1 MAIANLVSSSQ
12 QRSAN
17 DPAMTTSFRKSNAN
31 ANLTKKSNMFGDM
44 FITNSITSMNS
55 LGSQLNSLYELS
67 NKLVLAINSLIKDI
81 KLTQKDILSKF
92 KSFNTELNAN
102 KVDFAKSA
110 LIAAP
115 ALDLPAIEDIGAP
128 TLVAK
133 NDKPVPTDGP
143 SDIMGMV
150 KDALLGL
157 LGGAKVFDT
166 LKSLGLFFGTTA
178 GLALLAFAG
187 TSLVLYKSLEELT
200 KAIMND
206 PDFKKIMERD
216 AGKTDPEL
224 RQENVNRMSEKNNP
238 VARAQTYKNQEEF
251 FANNTLGDDGK
262 PIKVGDIR
270 GRIKDGGNEIV
281 TLKEKLKDG
290 TAYIN
295 ITTGEKYLSADYKEG
310 KLLTTPTPPPA
321 AVTKPEAG
329 ASPAQMAPAAPAPVL
344 TSTSDSDIETPAQ
357 KSQRN
362 RQKAKPEMTGSPAKS
377 TPSPASAAASPTAS
391 APTPPSSSEGKPPAE
406 PTGEA
411 PGAGVDGAPGV
422 TPQVDNRSWLQKTLG
437 MPARGRNAPA
447 AKNSEDLKPKGD
459 GAYADQSQARDR
471 AKLQEGMSRNPI
483 TGEKLKGTGTPALR
497 QRARGQVI
505 ANAGR
510 ENKAGFE
517 RIQFG
522 AGGEDYGAR
531 NQTTYGEKTIG
542 GMKTSVPI
550 YYNPVTDKSFSP
562 EAVIKSSER
571 TRPEML
577 RGRME
582 QFDRQQATAAIQ
594 AGENTRI
601 RSSVKPLQPVVMN
614 NSSSTNNGSVAG
626 SEADNMSG
634 QNFPMNAN
642 NPNLQKI
649 IAQQNVHYQ

>member
-1 MAIANLVSSSQ
+1 
-12 QRSAN
+12 
-17 DPAMTTSFRKSNAN
+17 
-31 ANLTKKSNMFGDM
+31 
-44 FITNSITSMNS
+44 
-55 LGSQLNSLYELS
+55 
-67 NKLVLAINSLIKDI
+67 
-81 KLTQKDILSKF
+81 
-92 KSFNTELNAN
+92 
-102 KVDFAKSA
+102 
-110 LIAAP
+110 
-115 ALDLPAIEDIGAP
+115 
-128 TLVAK
+128 
-133 NDKPVPTDGP
+133 
-143 SDIMGMV
+143 
-150 KDALLGL
+150 
-157 LGGAKVFDT
+157 
-166 LKSLGLFFGTTA
+166 
-178 GLALLAFAG
+178 
-187 TSLVLYKSLEELT
+187 
-200 KAIMND
+200 
-206 PDFKKIMERD
+206 
-216 AGKTDPEL
+216 
-224 RQENVNRMSEKNNP
+224 
-238 VARAQTYKNQEEF
+238 
-251 FANNTLGDDGK
+251 
-262 PIKVGDIR
+262 
-270 GRIKDGGNEIV
+270 
-281 TLKEKLKDG
+281 
-290 TAYIN
+290 
-295 ITTGEKYLSADYKEG
+295 
-310 KLLTTPTPPPA
+310 
-321 AVTKPEAG
+321 
-329 ASPAQMAPAAPAPVL
+329 
-344 TSTSDSDIETPAQ
+344 
-357 KSQRN
+357 
-362 RQKAKPEMTGSPAKS
+362 
-377 TPSPASAAASPTAS
+377 
-391 APTPPSSSEGKPPAE
+391 
-406 PTGEA
+406 
-411 PGAGVDGAPGV
+411 
-422 TPQVDNRSWLQKTLG
+422 
-437 MPARGRNAPA
+437 
-447 AKNSEDLKPKGD
+447 
-459 GAYADQSQARDR
+459 
-471 AKLQEGMSRNPI
+471 MSRNPI